1 MTRQETLEFL
11 PLITAYANG
20 KIIQYKGLHSAPW
33 EDISYPTWTDP
44 VDSYR
49 IKPEPREFEIYIS
62 PKQRLITE
70 SNKNTEHLKDRGWE
84 QIRVREI
91 LD

>member
-1 MTRQETLEFL
+1 MTRLETLEFL

-49 IKPEPREFEIYIS
+49 IKPEPREWVFYGHDDGDYLYHHKHTAE
-62 PKQRLITE
+62 
-70 SNKNTEHLKDRGWE
+70 LKP
-84 QIRVREI
+84 IRVREI